1 MNQMQFQTGLA
12 IQNSSN
18 PILRLQGNQMMQDS
32 VNSFSSFI
40 DPKTGKNKGS
50 GKAGVVGTAIGVASD
65 IIGSFL
71 PQKDEYDGPK
81 GDVTQTMDSVYDGI
95 SDAAMSLGPVGM
107 LVGGIMKG
115 GAMLGKG
122 VNALGGGTDGMC
134 VCAGTKV
141 FTSSGKVVN
150 IEDLQKEEGI
160 IGWNEETK
168 EIKPQAI
175 HNFIEPRQKE
185 CIEIVLKNGYSIRCS
200 IDHPILSDNNPKAK
214 SKYINGK
221 RIAIREWKFRRADEL
236 KTGDFVGLANNIDYW
251 GDNHLD
257 NAYLVG
263 LLIGDGSY
271 GKGASCRII
280 SADQDTW
287 KYLEDN
293 NLGIINHC
301 DDSRLEKYNKEIR
314 TYRIIGGMEL
324 LHQLGISYQT
334 GKNKTLPKNIG
345 TFDKSSVCNLLAGL
359 FDTDGSISV
368 NQEKKTYSITL
379 YQSNIDLLEEVRT
392 QLHKL
397 GIFST
402 IGTRK
407 ATKYELGGKIINSKE
422 SYRLEIHDISSALK
436 FCNLI
441 PLNISYKK
449 ENLSKIQNMLKDKK
463 AQEHNDISGAK
474 QCKIVS
480 ITPIGVQT
488 VYNLQADYDHT
499 YLANCIITHNTTTD
513 AILGSS
519 FLNLTPIGLI
529 NGFGGSKADTITKDD
544 LAFEQVGSSYT
555 GSNMDVNNAL
565 TKSGKKYGL
574 FSQKA
579 KNKANKEIQDARRQ
593 QYTISNIA
601 DDAYERFAIRN
612 SMAAI
617 NGNRR
622 AFNMQ
627 GGYDQQA
634 VRIGRSG
641 LKIDSIE
648 KAKNILNKYNKQ
660 QTNQLQ
666 QGGTLDPFEYYLES
680 LPENQRDSTNFRVK
694 DYWIF
699 NGKPKDF
706 KEARRRGMF
715 TQQSDGWHANT
726 IAWNPETGEG
736 EFMKSP
742 DHPSIQQE
750 VEWYNS
756 DDGAGFRNDY
766 ELVKSS
772 PYWKYV
778 RRKEIPSHKQGGSFI
793 ELAVEETSI
802 ELINPM
808 SIPEFQKGGTLSQ
821 KVKDYY
827 NGYDLSDVTLV
838 NDSSPRTEGSIIYSP
853 SDEYTVHE
861 LWHYLSQNKPN
872 EALKEFYDQ
881 LDDTKLQ
888 EFGADL
894 EFVKRTGD
902 PGDFYNPSELE
913 ARLKA
918 AKFMSQ
924 GSLYDKE
931 FFRNLRGDETR
942 YGDNMR
948 DLLRMF
954 DDDHLERLFNVL
966 PKFQNG
972 GSINVIP
979 DGALHARKHNMD
991 IEGITKKGI
1000 PVVSEKDGEIEQQAE
1015 IEKEEIIFRLE
1026 VTQKLEELEKKFY
1039 SDESTQEEKDECAL
1053 EAGKLLVNEI
1063 LYNTQDNSGKLL
1075 K

>member
-1 MNQMQFQTGLA
+1 MRKKYQIGGVMGLTSSPLSSMISNYTQEFADKWQPTMNQMQFQTGLA

-18 PILRLQGNQMMQDS
+18 PILRLQGNQMMQNS

-40 DPKTGKNKGS
+40 DPKTGKGKGS
-50 GKAGVVGTAIGVASD
+50 GKAGLVGTAIGVASD

-122 VNALGGGTDGMC
+122 VNALGGGTDG
-134 VCAGTKV
+134 
-141 FTSSGKVVN
+141 
-150 IEDLQKEEGI
+150 
-160 IGWNEETK
+160 
-168 EIKPQAI
+168 
-175 HNFIEPRQKE
+175 
-185 CIEIVLKNGYSIRCS
+185 
-200 IDHPILSDNNPKAK
+200 
-214 SKYINGK
+214 
-221 RIAIREWKFRRADEL
+221 
-236 KTGDFVGLANNIDYW
+236 
-251 GDNHLD
+251 
-257 NAYLVG
+257 
-263 LLIGDGSY
+263 
-271 GKGASCRII
+271 
-280 SADQDTW
+280 
-287 KYLEDN
+287 
-293 NLGIINHC
+293 
-301 DDSRLEKYNKEIR
+301 
-314 TYRIIGGMEL
+314 
-324 LHQLGISYQT
+324 QT
-334 GKNKTLPKNIG
+334 
-345 TFDKSSVCNLLAGL
+345 
-359 FDTDGSISV
+359 
-368 NQEKKTYSITL
+368 
-379 YQSNIDLLEEVRT
+379 
-392 QLHKL
+392 
-397 GIFST
+397 
-402 IGTRK
+402 
-407 ATKYELGGKIINSKE
+407 
-422 SYRLEIHDISSALK
+422 
-436 FCNLI
+436 
-441 PLNISYKK
+441 
-449 ENLSKIQNMLKDKK
+449 
-463 AQEHNDISGAK
+463 
-474 QCKIVS
+474 
-480 ITPIGVQT
+480 T
-488 VYNLQADYDHT
+488 V
-499 YLANCIITHNTTTD
+499 D

-617 NGNRR
+617 NENRR

-715 TQQSDGWHANT
+715 TQDKQGLFHAKS
-726 IAWNPETGEG
+726 IAKNPETGEI
-736 EFMKSP
+736 EYMKASS
-742 DHPSIQQE
+742 HPTRYMESDWYEKGLIYNEDQNGNIITIQLKPGVPGYEDWQQ
-750 VEWYNS
+750 
-756 DDGAGFRNDY
+756 FTNDY
-766 ELVKSS
+766 ELVKSE

-778 RRKEIPSHKQGGSFI
+778 KRKQKEIPSHKEGGTFIEVSMETFI
-793 ELAVEETSI
+793 ELVDPT
-802 ELINPM
+802 
-808 SIPEFQKGGTLSQ
+808 SIPE
-821 KVKDYY
+821 
-827 NGYDLSDVTLV
+827 
-838 NDSSPRTEGSIIYSP
+838 
-853 SDEYTVHE
+853 
-861 LWHYLSQNKPN
+861 
-872 EALKEFYDQ
+872 
-881 LDDTKLQ
+881 
-888 EFGADL
+888 
-894 EFVKRTGD
+894 
-902 PGDFYNPSELE
+902 
-913 ARLKA
+913 
-918 AKFMSQ
+918 
-924 GSLYDKE
+924 
-931 FFRNLRGDETR
+931 
-942 YGDNMR
+942 
-948 DLLRMF
+948 
-954 DDDHLERLFNVL
+954 
-966 PKFQNG
+966 FQNG

-991 IEGITKKGI
+991 VDGITKKGI

-1039 SDESTQEEKDECAL
+1039 SNESTQEEKDECAL

-1063 LYNTQDNSGKLL
+1063 LYNTQDNTNNLL
-1075 K
+1075 

>member
-18 PILRLQGNQMMQDS
+18 PILGLQGKQIMQDS

-81 GDVTQTMDSVYDGI
+81 GDITQTMDSVYDGI

-122 VNALGGGTDGMC
+122 VNALGGGTDG
-134 VCAGTKV
+134 
-141 FTSSGKVVN
+141 
-150 IEDLQKEEGI
+150 Q
-160 IGWNEETK
+160 
-168 EIKPQAI
+168 
-175 HNFIEPRQKE
+175 
-185 CIEIVLKNGYSIRCS
+185 
-200 IDHPILSDNNPKAK
+200 
-214 SKYINGK
+214 
-221 RIAIREWKFRRADEL
+221 
-236 KTGDFVGLANNIDYW
+236 
-251 GDNHLD
+251 
-257 NAYLVG
+257 
-263 LLIGDGSY
+263 
-271 GKGASCRII
+271 
-280 SADQDTW
+280 
-287 KYLEDN
+287 
-293 NLGIINHC
+293 
-301 DDSRLEKYNKEIR
+301 
-314 TYRIIGGMEL
+314 
-324 LHQLGISYQT
+324 
-334 GKNKTLPKNIG
+334 
-345 TFDKSSVCNLLAGL
+345 
-359 FDTDGSISV
+359 
-368 NQEKKTYSITL
+368 
-379 YQSNIDLLEEVRT
+379 
-392 QLHKL
+392 
-397 GIFST
+397 
-402 IGTRK
+402 
-407 ATKYELGGKIINSKE
+407 
-422 SYRLEIHDISSALK
+422 
-436 FCNLI
+436 
-441 PLNISYKK
+441 
-449 ENLSKIQNMLKDKK
+449 
-463 AQEHNDISGAK
+463 
-474 QCKIVS
+474 
-480 ITPIGVQT
+480 
-488 VYNLQADYDHT
+488 
-499 YLANCIITHNTTTD
+499 TTTD

-519 FLNLTPIGLI
+519 FLSLTPIGLI

-555 GSNMDVNNAL
+555 GSNMDINNAL

-617 NGNRR
+617 NENRR

-715 TQQSDGWHANT
+715 TQEKDGWHASS
-726 IAWNPETGEG
+726 IAENPETGEI
-736 EFMKSP
+736 EYMKASS
-742 DHPSIQQE
+742 HPTRHMESDWYEYGLIYNEDQNGNVYTIQLE
-750 VEWYNS
+750 PGVPGYEDWKK
-756 DDGAGFRNDY
+756 FTHDY
-766 ELVKSS
+766 ELVKSE

-778 RRKEIPSHKQGGSFI
+778 KRKQKEIPSHKEGGTFIEVSMETFI
-793 ELAVEETSI
+793 ELVDPT
-802 ELINPM
+802 
-808 SIPEFQKGGTLSQ
+808 SIPE
-821 KVKDYY
+821 
-827 NGYDLSDVTLV
+827 
-838 NDSSPRTEGSIIYSP
+838 
-853 SDEYTVHE
+853 
-861 LWHYLSQNKPN
+861 
-872 EALKEFYDQ
+872 
-881 LDDTKLQ
+881 
-888 EFGADL
+888 
-894 EFVKRTGD
+894 
-902 PGDFYNPSELE
+902 
-913 ARLKA
+913 
-918 AKFMSQ
+918 
-924 GSLYDKE
+924 
-931 FFRNLRGDETR
+931 
-942 YGDNMR
+942 
-948 DLLRMF
+948 
-954 DDDHLERLFNVL
+954 
-966 PKFQNG
+966 FQNG

-991 IEGITKKGI
+991 VDGITKKGI

-1063 LYNTQDNSGKLL
+1063 LYNTQDNTGKLL

>member
-1 MNQMQFQTGLA
+1 MRKKYQIGGVMGLTSSPLSSMISNYTQEFADKWQPTMNQMQFQTGLA

-32 VNSFSSFI
+32 INSFPSFI
-40 DPKTGKNKGS
+40 DPKTGKGKGS
-50 GKAGVVGTAIGVASD
+50 GKAGLVGTAIGVASD

-122 VNALGGGTDGMC
+122 VNALGGGTDGM
-134 VCAGTKV
+134 
-141 FTSSGKVVN
+141 
-150 IEDLQKEEGI
+150 
-160 IGWNEETK
+160 
-168 EIKPQAI
+168 
-175 HNFIEPRQKE
+175 
-185 CIEIVLKNGYSIRCS
+185 
-200 IDHPILSDNNPKAK
+200 
-214 SKYINGK
+214 
-221 RIAIREWKFRRADEL
+221 
-236 KTGDFVGLANNIDYW
+236 
-251 GDNHLD
+251 
-257 NAYLVG
+257 
-263 LLIGDGSY
+263 
-271 GKGASCRII
+271 
-280 SADQDTW
+280 
-287 KYLEDN
+287 
-293 NLGIINHC
+293 
-301 DDSRLEKYNKEIR
+301 
-314 TYRIIGGMEL
+314 
-324 LHQLGISYQT
+324 
-334 GKNKTLPKNIG
+334 
-345 TFDKSSVCNLLAGL
+345 
-359 FDTDGSISV
+359 
-368 NQEKKTYSITL
+368 
-379 YQSNIDLLEEVRT
+379 
-392 QLHKL
+392 
-397 GIFST
+397 
-402 IGTRK
+402 
-407 ATKYELGGKIINSKE
+407 
-422 SYRLEIHDISSALK
+422 
-436 FCNLI
+436 
-441 PLNISYKK
+441 
-449 ENLSKIQNMLKDKK
+449 
-463 AQEHNDISGAK
+463 
-474 QCKIVS
+474 
-480 ITPIGVQT
+480 
-488 VYNLQADYDHT
+488 
-499 YLANCIITHNTTTD
+499 TTTD

-519 FLNLTPIGLI
+519 FLSLTPIGLI

-617 NGNRR
+617 NENRR

-715 TQQSDGWHANT
+715 TQEKDGWHASS
-726 IAWNPETGEG
+726 IAENPETGEI
-736 EFMKSP
+736 EYMKASS
-742 DHPSIQQE
+742 HPTRHMESDWYEYGLIYNEDQNGNVYTIQLE
-750 VEWYNS
+750 PGVPGYEDWKK
-756 DDGAGFRNDY
+756 FTHDY
-766 ELVKSS
+766 ELVKSE

-778 RRKEIPSHKQGGSFI
+778 KRQKKEVPSHKDGGTFI
-793 ELAVEETSI
+793 EISTETSI
-802 ELINPM
+802 ELVDPT
-808 SIPEFQKGGTLSQ
+808 SIPE
-821 KVKDYY
+821 
-827 NGYDLSDVTLV
+827 
-838 NDSSPRTEGSIIYSP
+838 
-853 SDEYTVHE
+853 
-861 LWHYLSQNKPN
+861 
-872 EALKEFYDQ
+872 
-881 LDDTKLQ
+881 
-888 EFGADL
+888 
-894 EFVKRTGD
+894 
-902 PGDFYNPSELE
+902 
-913 ARLKA
+913 
-918 AKFMSQ
+918 
-924 GSLYDKE
+924 
-931 FFRNLRGDETR
+931 
-942 YGDNMR
+942 
-948 DLLRMF
+948 
-954 DDDHLERLFNVL
+954 
-966 PKFQNG
+966 FQNG

-991 IEGITKKGI
+991 VDGITKKGI

-1063 LYNTQDNSGKLL
+1063 LYNTQDNTNNLL
-1075 K
+1075 

>member
-18 PILRLQGNQMMQDS
+18 PILRLQGNQMMQDP

-40 DPKTGKNKGS
+40 GPKTGKNKGS

-107 LVGGIMKG
+107 LVGSIMKG

-122 VNALGGGTDGMC
+122 VNALGGGTDGM
-134 VCAGTKV
+134 
-141 FTSSGKVVN
+141 
-150 IEDLQKEEGI
+150 
-160 IGWNEETK
+160 
-168 EIKPQAI
+168 
-175 HNFIEPRQKE
+175 
-185 CIEIVLKNGYSIRCS
+185 
-200 IDHPILSDNNPKAK
+200 
-214 SKYINGK
+214 
-221 RIAIREWKFRRADEL
+221 
-236 KTGDFVGLANNIDYW
+236 
-251 GDNHLD
+251 
-257 NAYLVG
+257 
-263 LLIGDGSY
+263 
-271 GKGASCRII
+271 
-280 SADQDTW
+280 
-287 KYLEDN
+287 
-293 NLGIINHC
+293 
-301 DDSRLEKYNKEIR
+301 
-314 TYRIIGGMEL
+314 
-324 LHQLGISYQT
+324 
-334 GKNKTLPKNIG
+334 
-345 TFDKSSVCNLLAGL
+345 
-359 FDTDGSISV
+359 
-368 NQEKKTYSITL
+368 
-379 YQSNIDLLEEVRT
+379 
-392 QLHKL
+392 
-397 GIFST
+397 
-402 IGTRK
+402 
-407 ATKYELGGKIINSKE
+407 
-422 SYRLEIHDISSALK
+422 
-436 FCNLI
+436 
-441 PLNISYKK
+441 
-449 ENLSKIQNMLKDKK
+449 
-463 AQEHNDISGAK
+463 
-474 QCKIVS
+474 
-480 ITPIGVQT
+480 
-488 VYNLQADYDHT
+488 
-499 YLANCIITHNTTTD
+499 TTTD

-574 FSQKA
+574 FSQRA

-617 NGNRR
+617 NENRR

-715 TQQSDGWHANT
+715 TQEKDGWHASS
-726 IAWNPETGEG
+726 IAENPETGEI
-736 EFMKSP
+736 EYMKASS
-742 DHPSIQQE
+742 HPTRHMESDWYEYGLIYNEDQNGNLTTIQLE
-750 VEWYNS
+750 PGVPGYEDWKK
-756 DDGAGFRNDY
+756 FTHDY
-766 ELVKSS
+766 ELVKSE

-778 RRKEIPSHKQGGSFI
+778 KRKQKEIPSHKEGGTFIEISTETFI
-793 ELAVEETSI
+793 ELVDPT
-802 ELINPM
+802 
-808 SIPEFQKGGTLSQ
+808 SIPE
-821 KVKDYY
+821 
-827 NGYDLSDVTLV
+827 
-838 NDSSPRTEGSIIYSP
+838 
-853 SDEYTVHE
+853 
-861 LWHYLSQNKPN
+861 
-872 EALKEFYDQ
+872 
-881 LDDTKLQ
+881 
-888 EFGADL
+888 
-894 EFVKRTGD
+894 
-902 PGDFYNPSELE
+902 
-913 ARLKA
+913 
-918 AKFMSQ
+918 
-924 GSLYDKE
+924 
-931 FFRNLRGDETR
+931 
-942 YGDNMR
+942 
-948 DLLRMF
+948 
-954 DDDHLERLFNVL
+954 
-966 PKFQNG
+966 FQNG

-991 IEGITKKGI
+991 LDGITKKGI

>member
-1 MNQMQFQTGLA
+1 MRKKYQIGGVMGLTSSPLSSMTSNYTQEFADKWQPTMNQMQFQTGLA

-40 DPKTGKNKGS
+40 DPKTGKGKGS
-50 GKAGVVGTAIGVASD
+50 GKAGLVGTAIGVASD

-122 VNALGGGTDGMC
+122 VNALGGGTDGM
-134 VCAGTKV
+134 
-141 FTSSGKVVN
+141 
-150 IEDLQKEEGI
+150 
-160 IGWNEETK
+160 
-168 EIKPQAI
+168 
-175 HNFIEPRQKE
+175 
-185 CIEIVLKNGYSIRCS
+185 
-200 IDHPILSDNNPKAK
+200 
-214 SKYINGK
+214 
-221 RIAIREWKFRRADEL
+221 
-236 KTGDFVGLANNIDYW
+236 
-251 GDNHLD
+251 
-257 NAYLVG
+257 
-263 LLIGDGSY
+263 
-271 GKGASCRII
+271 
-280 SADQDTW
+280 
-287 KYLEDN
+287 
-293 NLGIINHC
+293 
-301 DDSRLEKYNKEIR
+301 
-314 TYRIIGGMEL
+314 
-324 LHQLGISYQT
+324 
-334 GKNKTLPKNIG
+334 
-345 TFDKSSVCNLLAGL
+345 
-359 FDTDGSISV
+359 
-368 NQEKKTYSITL
+368 
-379 YQSNIDLLEEVRT
+379 
-392 QLHKL
+392 
-397 GIFST
+397 
-402 IGTRK
+402 
-407 ATKYELGGKIINSKE
+407 
-422 SYRLEIHDISSALK
+422 
-436 FCNLI
+436 
-441 PLNISYKK
+441 
-449 ENLSKIQNMLKDKK
+449 
-463 AQEHNDISGAK
+463 
-474 QCKIVS
+474 
-480 ITPIGVQT
+480 
-488 VYNLQADYDHT
+488 
-499 YLANCIITHNTTTD
+499 TTTD

-519 FLNLTPIGLI
+519 FLSLTPIGLI

-617 NGNRR
+617 NENRR

-715 TQQSDGWHANT
+715 TQEKDGWHASS
-726 IAWNPETGEG
+726 IAENPETGEI
-736 EFMKSP
+736 EYMKASS
-742 DHPSIQQE
+742 HPTRHMESDWYEYGLIYNEDQNGNVYTIQLE
-750 VEWYNS
+750 PGVPGYEDWKK
-756 DDGAGFRNDY
+756 FTHDY
-766 ELVKSS
+766 ELVKSE

-778 RRKEIPSHKQGGSFI
+778 KRKQKEIPSHKDGGTFIEVSTETFI
-793 ELAVEETSI
+793 ELVDPTSI
-802 ELINPM
+802 
-808 SIPEFQKGGTLSQ
+808 
-821 KVKDYY
+821 
-827 NGYDLSDVTLV
+827 
-838 NDSSPRTEGSIIYSP
+838 
-853 SDEYTVHE
+853 
-861 LWHYLSQNKPN
+861 
-872 EALKEFYDQ
+872 
-881 LDDTKLQ
+881 
-888 EFGADL
+888 L
-894 EFVKRTGD
+894 E
-902 PGDFYNPSELE
+902 
-913 ARLKA
+913 
-918 AKFMSQ
+918 
-924 GSLYDKE
+924 
-931 FFRNLRGDETR
+931 
-942 YGDNMR
+942 
-948 DLLRMF
+948 
-954 DDDHLERLFNVL
+954 
-966 PKFQNG
+966 FQNG

-991 IEGITKKGI
+991 VDGITKKGI

-1039 SDESTQEEKDECAL
+1039 SNESTQEEKDECAL

-1063 LYNTQDNSGKLL
+1063 LYNTQDNTNNLL
-1075 K
+1075 

>member
-1 MNQMQFQTGLA
+1 MRKKYQIGGVMGLTSSPLSSMISNYTQEFADKWQPTMNQMQFQTGLA

-32 VNSFSSFI
+32 INSFSSFI

-50 GKAGVVGTAIGVASD
+50 GKAGIVGTAIGVASD

-122 VNALGGGTDGMC
+122 VNALGGGTDGM
-134 VCAGTKV
+134 
-141 FTSSGKVVN
+141 
-150 IEDLQKEEGI
+150 
-160 IGWNEETK
+160 
-168 EIKPQAI
+168 
-175 HNFIEPRQKE
+175 
-185 CIEIVLKNGYSIRCS
+185 
-200 IDHPILSDNNPKAK
+200 
-214 SKYINGK
+214 
-221 RIAIREWKFRRADEL
+221 
-236 KTGDFVGLANNIDYW
+236 
-251 GDNHLD
+251 
-257 NAYLVG
+257 
-263 LLIGDGSY
+263 
-271 GKGASCRII
+271 
-280 SADQDTW
+280 
-287 KYLEDN
+287 
-293 NLGIINHC
+293 
-301 DDSRLEKYNKEIR
+301 
-314 TYRIIGGMEL
+314 
-324 LHQLGISYQT
+324 
-334 GKNKTLPKNIG
+334 
-345 TFDKSSVCNLLAGL
+345 
-359 FDTDGSISV
+359 
-368 NQEKKTYSITL
+368 
-379 YQSNIDLLEEVRT
+379 
-392 QLHKL
+392 
-397 GIFST
+397 
-402 IGTRK
+402 
-407 ATKYELGGKIINSKE
+407 
-422 SYRLEIHDISSALK
+422 
-436 FCNLI
+436 
-441 PLNISYKK
+441 
-449 ENLSKIQNMLKDKK
+449 
-463 AQEHNDISGAK
+463 
-474 QCKIVS
+474 
-480 ITPIGVQT
+480 
-488 VYNLQADYDHT
+488 
-499 YLANCIITHNTTTD
+499 TTTD

-617 NGNRR
+617 NENRR

-715 TQQSDGWHANT
+715 TQEKDGWHASS
-726 IAWNPETGEG
+726 IAENPETGEI
-736 EFMKSP
+736 EYMKASS
-742 DHPSIQQE
+742 HPTRHMESDWYEYGLIYNEDQNGNVYTIQLE
-750 VEWYNS
+750 PGVPGYEDWKK
-756 DDGAGFRNDY
+756 FTHDY
-766 ELVKSS
+766 ELVKSE

-778 RRKEIPSHKQGGSFI
+778 KRKQKEIPSHKEGGTFIEVSMETFI
-793 ELAVEETSI
+793 ELVDPT
-802 ELINPM
+802 
-808 SIPEFQKGGTLSQ
+808 SIPE
-821 KVKDYY
+821 
-827 NGYDLSDVTLV
+827 
-838 NDSSPRTEGSIIYSP
+838 
-853 SDEYTVHE
+853 
-861 LWHYLSQNKPN
+861 
-872 EALKEFYDQ
+872 
-881 LDDTKLQ
+881 
-888 EFGADL
+888 
-894 EFVKRTGD
+894 
-902 PGDFYNPSELE
+902 
-913 ARLKA
+913 
-918 AKFMSQ
+918 
-924 GSLYDKE
+924 
-931 FFRNLRGDETR
+931 
-942 YGDNMR
+942 
-948 DLLRMF
+948 
-954 DDDHLERLFNVL
+954 
-966 PKFQNG
+966 FQNG

-991 IEGITKKGI
+991 VDGITKKGI

-1039 SDESTQEEKDECAL
+1039 SNESTQEEKDECAL

-1063 LYNTQDNSGKLL
+1063 LYNTQDNTNNLL
-1075 K
+1075 

>member
-1 MNQMQFQTGLA
+1 MRKKYQIGGVMGLTSSPLSSMTSNYTQEFANNWQPIMNQMQSQTGLA

-18 PILRLQGNQMMQDS
+18 PILRLQGKQMMQDS

-50 GKAGVVGTAIGVASD
+50 GKAGIVGTAIGVASD

-122 VNALGGGTDGMC
+122 VNALGGGTDGM
-134 VCAGTKV
+134 
-141 FTSSGKVVN
+141 
-150 IEDLQKEEGI
+150 
-160 IGWNEETK
+160 
-168 EIKPQAI
+168 
-175 HNFIEPRQKE
+175 
-185 CIEIVLKNGYSIRCS
+185 
-200 IDHPILSDNNPKAK
+200 
-214 SKYINGK
+214 
-221 RIAIREWKFRRADEL
+221 
-236 KTGDFVGLANNIDYW
+236 
-251 GDNHLD
+251 
-257 NAYLVG
+257 
-263 LLIGDGSY
+263 
-271 GKGASCRII
+271 
-280 SADQDTW
+280 
-287 KYLEDN
+287 
-293 NLGIINHC
+293 
-301 DDSRLEKYNKEIR
+301 
-314 TYRIIGGMEL
+314 
-324 LHQLGISYQT
+324 
-334 GKNKTLPKNIG
+334 
-345 TFDKSSVCNLLAGL
+345 
-359 FDTDGSISV
+359 
-368 NQEKKTYSITL
+368 
-379 YQSNIDLLEEVRT
+379 
-392 QLHKL
+392 
-397 GIFST
+397 
-402 IGTRK
+402 
-407 ATKYELGGKIINSKE
+407 
-422 SYRLEIHDISSALK
+422 
-436 FCNLI
+436 
-441 PLNISYKK
+441 
-449 ENLSKIQNMLKDKK
+449 
-463 AQEHNDISGAK
+463 
-474 QCKIVS
+474 
-480 ITPIGVQT
+480 
-488 VYNLQADYDHT
+488 
-499 YLANCIITHNTTTD
+499 TTTD

-555 GSNMDVNNAL
+555 GSNMDINNAL

-617 NGNRR
+617 NENRR

-634 VRIGRSG
+634 VRIGKSG

-715 TQQSDGWHANT
+715 TQEKDGWHASS
-726 IAWNPETGEG
+726 IAENPETGEI
-736 EFMKSP
+736 EYMKASS
-742 DHPSIQQE
+742 HPTRHMESDWYEYGLIYNEDQNGNLTTIQLE
-750 VEWYNS
+750 PGVPGYEDWKK
-756 DDGAGFRNDY
+756 FTHDY
-766 ELVKSS
+766 ELVKSE

-778 RRKEIPSHKQGGSFI
+778 KRQQKEIPSHKDGGTFI
-793 ELAVEETSI
+793 EISVETSI
-802 ELINPM
+802 ELVDPM
-808 SIPEFQKGGTLSQ
+808 TIPE
-821 KVKDYY
+821 
-827 NGYDLSDVTLV
+827 
-838 NDSSPRTEGSIIYSP
+838 
-853 SDEYTVHE
+853 
-861 LWHYLSQNKPN
+861 
-872 EALKEFYDQ
+872 
-881 LDDTKLQ
+881 
-888 EFGADL
+888 
-894 EFVKRTGD
+894 
-902 PGDFYNPSELE
+902 
-913 ARLKA
+913 
-918 AKFMSQ
+918 
-924 GSLYDKE
+924 
-931 FFRNLRGDETR
+931 
-942 YGDNMR
+942 
-948 DLLRMF
+948 
-954 DDDHLERLFNVL
+954 
-966 PKFQNG
+966 FQNG

-979 DGALHARKHNMD
+979 DGALHARKHNMEMD
-991 IEGITKKGI
+991 GITRKGI

-1063 LYNTQDNSGKLL
+1063 LYNTQDNTNNLL
-1075 K
+1075 

>member
-32 VNSFSSFI
+32 INSFSSFI
-40 DPKTGKNKGS
+40 NPKPDKNKGS

-122 VNALGGGTDGMC
+122 VNALGGGTDGM
-134 VCAGTKV
+134 
-141 FTSSGKVVN
+141 
-150 IEDLQKEEGI
+150 
-160 IGWNEETK
+160 
-168 EIKPQAI
+168 
-175 HNFIEPRQKE
+175 
-185 CIEIVLKNGYSIRCS
+185 
-200 IDHPILSDNNPKAK
+200 
-214 SKYINGK
+214 
-221 RIAIREWKFRRADEL
+221 
-236 KTGDFVGLANNIDYW
+236 
-251 GDNHLD
+251 
-257 NAYLVG
+257 
-263 LLIGDGSY
+263 
-271 GKGASCRII
+271 
-280 SADQDTW
+280 
-287 KYLEDN
+287 
-293 NLGIINHC
+293 
-301 DDSRLEKYNKEIR
+301 
-314 TYRIIGGMEL
+314 
-324 LHQLGISYQT
+324 
-334 GKNKTLPKNIG
+334 
-345 TFDKSSVCNLLAGL
+345 
-359 FDTDGSISV
+359 
-368 NQEKKTYSITL
+368 
-379 YQSNIDLLEEVRT
+379 
-392 QLHKL
+392 
-397 GIFST
+397 
-402 IGTRK
+402 
-407 ATKYELGGKIINSKE
+407 
-422 SYRLEIHDISSALK
+422 
-436 FCNLI
+436 
-441 PLNISYKK
+441 
-449 ENLSKIQNMLKDKK
+449 
-463 AQEHNDISGAK
+463 
-474 QCKIVS
+474 
-480 ITPIGVQT
+480 
-488 VYNLQADYDHT
+488 
-499 YLANCIITHNTTTD
+499 TTTD

-519 FLNLTPIGLI
+519 FLSLTPIGLI

-574 FSQKA
+574 FSQRA

-617 NGNRR
+617 NENRR

-715 TQQSDGWHANT
+715 TQEKDGWHAST
-726 IAWNPETGEG
+726 IAWNPKTGEG

-750 VEWYNS
+750 LDWYNS
-756 DDGAGFRNDY
+756 DDGSKFRSDY

-778 RRKEIPSHKQGGSFI
+778 KRQQKEIPSHKDGGTFIEISTETFI
-793 ELAVEETSI
+793 ELVDPT
-802 ELINPM
+802 
-808 SIPEFQKGGTLSQ
+808 SIPE
-821 KVKDYY
+821 
-827 NGYDLSDVTLV
+827 
-838 NDSSPRTEGSIIYSP
+838 
-853 SDEYTVHE
+853 
-861 LWHYLSQNKPN
+861 
-872 EALKEFYDQ
+872 
-881 LDDTKLQ
+881 
-888 EFGADL
+888 
-894 EFVKRTGD
+894 
-902 PGDFYNPSELE
+902 
-913 ARLKA
+913 
-918 AKFMSQ
+918 
-924 GSLYDKE
+924 
-931 FFRNLRGDETR
+931 
-942 YGDNMR
+942 
-948 DLLRMF
+948 
-954 DDDHLERLFNVL
+954 
-966 PKFQNG
+966 FQNG

-991 IEGITKKGI
+991 VDGITKKGI

-1063 LYNTQDNSGKLL
+1063 LYNTQDNTNNLL
-1075 K
+1075 

>member
-1 MNQMQFQTGLA
+1 MNQMQSQTGLA

-32 VNSFSSFI
+32 INSFSSFI

-50 GKAGVVGTAIGVASD
+50 GKAGIVGTAIGVASD

-122 VNALGGGTDGMC
+122 VNALGGGTDGM
-134 VCAGTKV
+134 
-141 FTSSGKVVN
+141 
-150 IEDLQKEEGI
+150 
-160 IGWNEETK
+160 
-168 EIKPQAI
+168 
-175 HNFIEPRQKE
+175 
-185 CIEIVLKNGYSIRCS
+185 
-200 IDHPILSDNNPKAK
+200 
-214 SKYINGK
+214 
-221 RIAIREWKFRRADEL
+221 
-236 KTGDFVGLANNIDYW
+236 
-251 GDNHLD
+251 
-257 NAYLVG
+257 
-263 LLIGDGSY
+263 
-271 GKGASCRII
+271 
-280 SADQDTW
+280 
-287 KYLEDN
+287 
-293 NLGIINHC
+293 
-301 DDSRLEKYNKEIR
+301 
-314 TYRIIGGMEL
+314 
-324 LHQLGISYQT
+324 
-334 GKNKTLPKNIG
+334 
-345 TFDKSSVCNLLAGL
+345 
-359 FDTDGSISV
+359 
-368 NQEKKTYSITL
+368 
-379 YQSNIDLLEEVRT
+379 
-392 QLHKL
+392 
-397 GIFST
+397 
-402 IGTRK
+402 
-407 ATKYELGGKIINSKE
+407 
-422 SYRLEIHDISSALK
+422 
-436 FCNLI
+436 
-441 PLNISYKK
+441 
-449 ENLSKIQNMLKDKK
+449 
-463 AQEHNDISGAK
+463 
-474 QCKIVS
+474 
-480 ITPIGVQT
+480 
-488 VYNLQADYDHT
+488 
-499 YLANCIITHNTTTD
+499 TTTD

-555 GSNMDVNNAL
+555 GSNMDINNAL

-617 NGNRR
+617 NENRR

-715 TQQSDGWHANT
+715 TQEKDGWHASS
-726 IAWNPETGEG
+726 IAENPETGEI
-736 EFMKSP
+736 EYMKASS
-742 DHPSIQQE
+742 HPTRHMESDWYEYGLIYNEDQNGNLTTIQLE
-750 VEWYNS
+750 PGVPGYEDWKK
-756 DDGAGFRNDY
+756 FTHDY
-766 ELVKSS
+766 ELVKSE

-778 RRKEIPSHKQGGSFI
+778 KRKQKEIPSHKEGGTFIEVSMETFI
-793 ELAVEETSI
+793 ELVDPT
-802 ELINPM
+802 
-808 SIPEFQKGGTLSQ
+808 SIPE
-821 KVKDYY
+821 
-827 NGYDLSDVTLV
+827 
-838 NDSSPRTEGSIIYSP
+838 
-853 SDEYTVHE
+853 
-861 LWHYLSQNKPN
+861 
-872 EALKEFYDQ
+872 
-881 LDDTKLQ
+881 
-888 EFGADL
+888 
-894 EFVKRTGD
+894 
-902 PGDFYNPSELE
+902 
-913 ARLKA
+913 
-918 AKFMSQ
+918 
-924 GSLYDKE
+924 
-931 FFRNLRGDETR
+931 
-942 YGDNMR
+942 
-948 DLLRMF
+948 
-954 DDDHLERLFNVL
+954 
-966 PKFQNG
+966 FQNG

-991 IEGITKKGI
+991 LDGITRKGI

-1063 LYNTQDNSGKLL
+1063 LYNTQDNTNNLL
-1075 K
+1075 

>member
-1 MNQMQFQTGLA
+1 MRKKYQIGGVMGLTSSPLSSMTSNYTQEFADKWQPTMNQMQFQTGLA

-40 DPKTGKNKGS
+40 DPKTGKGKGS
-50 GKAGVVGTAIGVASD
+50 GKAGLVGTAIGVASD

-122 VNALGGGTDGMC
+122 VNALGGGTDGM
-134 VCAGTKV
+134 
-141 FTSSGKVVN
+141 
-150 IEDLQKEEGI
+150 
-160 IGWNEETK
+160 
-168 EIKPQAI
+168 
-175 HNFIEPRQKE
+175 
-185 CIEIVLKNGYSIRCS
+185 
-200 IDHPILSDNNPKAK
+200 
-214 SKYINGK
+214 
-221 RIAIREWKFRRADEL
+221 
-236 KTGDFVGLANNIDYW
+236 
-251 GDNHLD
+251 
-257 NAYLVG
+257 
-263 LLIGDGSY
+263 
-271 GKGASCRII
+271 
-280 SADQDTW
+280 
-287 KYLEDN
+287 
-293 NLGIINHC
+293 
-301 DDSRLEKYNKEIR
+301 
-314 TYRIIGGMEL
+314 
-324 LHQLGISYQT
+324 
-334 GKNKTLPKNIG
+334 
-345 TFDKSSVCNLLAGL
+345 
-359 FDTDGSISV
+359 
-368 NQEKKTYSITL
+368 
-379 YQSNIDLLEEVRT
+379 
-392 QLHKL
+392 
-397 GIFST
+397 
-402 IGTRK
+402 
-407 ATKYELGGKIINSKE
+407 
-422 SYRLEIHDISSALK
+422 
-436 FCNLI
+436 
-441 PLNISYKK
+441 
-449 ENLSKIQNMLKDKK
+449 
-463 AQEHNDISGAK
+463 
-474 QCKIVS
+474 
-480 ITPIGVQT
+480 
-488 VYNLQADYDHT
+488 
-499 YLANCIITHNTTTD
+499 TTTD

-519 FLNLTPIGLI
+519 FLSLTPIGLI

-617 NGNRR
+617 NENRR

-715 TQQSDGWHANT
+715 TQEKDGWHASS
-726 IAWNPETGEG
+726 IAENPETGEI
-736 EFMKSP
+736 EYMKASS
-742 DHPSIQQE
+742 HPTRHMESDWYEYGLIYNEDQNGNVYTIQLE
-750 VEWYNS
+750 PGVPGYEDWKK
-756 DDGAGFRNDY
+756 FTHDY
-766 ELVKSS
+766 ELVKSE

-778 RRKEIPSHKQGGSFI
+778 KRKQKEIPSHKDGGTFIEVSTETFI
-793 ELAVEETSI
+793 ELVDPTSI
-802 ELINPM
+802 
-808 SIPEFQKGGTLSQ
+808 
-821 KVKDYY
+821 
-827 NGYDLSDVTLV
+827 
-838 NDSSPRTEGSIIYSP
+838 
-853 SDEYTVHE
+853 
-861 LWHYLSQNKPN
+861 
-872 EALKEFYDQ
+872 
-881 LDDTKLQ
+881 
-888 EFGADL
+888 L
-894 EFVKRTGD
+894 E
-902 PGDFYNPSELE
+902 
-913 ARLKA
+913 
-918 AKFMSQ
+918 
-924 GSLYDKE
+924 
-931 FFRNLRGDETR
+931 
-942 YGDNMR
+942 
-948 DLLRMF
+948 
-954 DDDHLERLFNVL
+954 
-966 PKFQNG
+966 FQNG

-991 IEGITKKGI
+991 VDGITKKGI

-1039 SDESTQEEKDECAL
+1039 SEESTQEEKDECAL

-1063 LYNTQDNSGKLL
+1063 LYNTQDNTGKLL

>member
-1 MNQMQFQTGLA
+1 MRKKYQIGGVMGLTSSPLSSMTSNYTQEFANNWQPIMNQMQFQTGLA

-18 PILRLQGNQMMQDS
+18 PILRLHENQMMQDS
-32 VNSFSSFI
+32 INSFPSFI
-40 DPKTGKNKGS
+40 DPKTGKGKGS
-50 GKAGVVGTAIGVASD
+50 GKAGLVGTAIGVASD

-122 VNALGGGTDGMC
+122 VNALGGGTDGM
-134 VCAGTKV
+134 
-141 FTSSGKVVN
+141 
-150 IEDLQKEEGI
+150 
-160 IGWNEETK
+160 
-168 EIKPQAI
+168 
-175 HNFIEPRQKE
+175 
-185 CIEIVLKNGYSIRCS
+185 
-200 IDHPILSDNNPKAK
+200 
-214 SKYINGK
+214 
-221 RIAIREWKFRRADEL
+221 
-236 KTGDFVGLANNIDYW
+236 
-251 GDNHLD
+251 
-257 NAYLVG
+257 
-263 LLIGDGSY
+263 
-271 GKGASCRII
+271 
-280 SADQDTW
+280 
-287 KYLEDN
+287 
-293 NLGIINHC
+293 
-301 DDSRLEKYNKEIR
+301 
-314 TYRIIGGMEL
+314 
-324 LHQLGISYQT
+324 
-334 GKNKTLPKNIG
+334 
-345 TFDKSSVCNLLAGL
+345 
-359 FDTDGSISV
+359 
-368 NQEKKTYSITL
+368 
-379 YQSNIDLLEEVRT
+379 
-392 QLHKL
+392 
-397 GIFST
+397 
-402 IGTRK
+402 
-407 ATKYELGGKIINSKE
+407 
-422 SYRLEIHDISSALK
+422 
-436 FCNLI
+436 
-441 PLNISYKK
+441 
-449 ENLSKIQNMLKDKK
+449 
-463 AQEHNDISGAK
+463 
-474 QCKIVS
+474 
-480 ITPIGVQT
+480 
-488 VYNLQADYDHT
+488 
-499 YLANCIITHNTTTD
+499 TTTD

-574 FSQKA
+574 FSQRA

-617 NGNRR
+617 NENRR

-715 TQQSDGWHANT
+715 TQEKDGWHASS
-726 IAWNPETGEG
+726 IAENPETGEI
-736 EFMKSP
+736 EYMKASS
-742 DHPSIQQE
+742 HPTRHMESDWYEYGLIYNEDQNGNLTTIQLE
-750 VEWYNS
+750 PGVPGYEDWKK
-756 DDGAGFRNDY
+756 FTHDY
-766 ELVKSS
+766 ELVKSE

-778 RRKEIPSHKQGGSFI
+778 KRKQKEIPSHKEGGTFIEVSMETFI
-793 ELAVEETSI
+793 ELVDPT
-802 ELINPM
+802 
-808 SIPEFQKGGTLSQ
+808 SIPE
-821 KVKDYY
+821 
-827 NGYDLSDVTLV
+827 
-838 NDSSPRTEGSIIYSP
+838 
-853 SDEYTVHE
+853 
-861 LWHYLSQNKPN
+861 
-872 EALKEFYDQ
+872 
-881 LDDTKLQ
+881 
-888 EFGADL
+888 
-894 EFVKRTGD
+894 
-902 PGDFYNPSELE
+902 
-913 ARLKA
+913 
-918 AKFMSQ
+918 
-924 GSLYDKE
+924 
-931 FFRNLRGDETR
+931 
-942 YGDNMR
+942 
-948 DLLRMF
+948 
-954 DDDHLERLFNVL
+954 
-966 PKFQNG
+966 FQNG

-991 IEGITKKGI
+991 VDGITKKGI

-1063 LYNTQDNSGKLL
+1063 LYNTQDNTGKLL

>member
-1 MNQMQFQTGLA
+1 MRKKYQIGGVMGLTSSPLSSMISNYTQEFADKWQPTMNQMQFQTGLA

-18 PILRLQGNQMMQDS
+18 PILGLQGKQIMQDS

-40 DPKTGKNKGS
+40 DPKTGKGKGS
-50 GKAGVVGTAIGVASD
+50 GKAGIVGTAIGVASD

-122 VNALGGGTDGMC
+122 VNALGGGTDGM
-134 VCAGTKV
+134 
-141 FTSSGKVVN
+141 
-150 IEDLQKEEGI
+150 
-160 IGWNEETK
+160 
-168 EIKPQAI
+168 
-175 HNFIEPRQKE
+175 
-185 CIEIVLKNGYSIRCS
+185 
-200 IDHPILSDNNPKAK
+200 
-214 SKYINGK
+214 
-221 RIAIREWKFRRADEL
+221 
-236 KTGDFVGLANNIDYW
+236 
-251 GDNHLD
+251 
-257 NAYLVG
+257 
-263 LLIGDGSY
+263 
-271 GKGASCRII
+271 
-280 SADQDTW
+280 
-287 KYLEDN
+287 
-293 NLGIINHC
+293 
-301 DDSRLEKYNKEIR
+301 
-314 TYRIIGGMEL
+314 
-324 LHQLGISYQT
+324 
-334 GKNKTLPKNIG
+334 
-345 TFDKSSVCNLLAGL
+345 
-359 FDTDGSISV
+359 
-368 NQEKKTYSITL
+368 
-379 YQSNIDLLEEVRT
+379 
-392 QLHKL
+392 
-397 GIFST
+397 
-402 IGTRK
+402 
-407 ATKYELGGKIINSKE
+407 
-422 SYRLEIHDISSALK
+422 
-436 FCNLI
+436 
-441 PLNISYKK
+441 
-449 ENLSKIQNMLKDKK
+449 
-463 AQEHNDISGAK
+463 
-474 QCKIVS
+474 
-480 ITPIGVQT
+480 
-488 VYNLQADYDHT
+488 
-499 YLANCIITHNTTTD
+499 TTTD

-574 FSQKA
+574 FSQRA

-617 NGNRR
+617 NENRR

-715 TQQSDGWHANT
+715 TQEKDGWHASS
-726 IAWNPETGEG
+726 IAENPETGEI
-736 EFMKSP
+736 EYMKASS
-742 DHPSIQQE
+742 HPTRHMESDWYEYGLIYNEDQNGNVYTIQLE
-750 VEWYNS
+750 PGVPGYEDWKK
-756 DDGAGFRNDY
+756 FTHDY
-766 ELVKSS
+766 ELVKSE

-778 RRKEIPSHKQGGSFI
+778 KRKQKEIPSHKEGGTFIEISTETFI
-793 ELAVEETSI
+793 ELVDPT
-802 ELINPM
+802 
-808 SIPEFQKGGTLSQ
+808 SIPE
-821 KVKDYY
+821 
-827 NGYDLSDVTLV
+827 
-838 NDSSPRTEGSIIYSP
+838 
-853 SDEYTVHE
+853 
-861 LWHYLSQNKPN
+861 
-872 EALKEFYDQ
+872 
-881 LDDTKLQ
+881 
-888 EFGADL
+888 
-894 EFVKRTGD
+894 
-902 PGDFYNPSELE
+902 
-913 ARLKA
+913 
-918 AKFMSQ
+918 
-924 GSLYDKE
+924 
-931 FFRNLRGDETR
+931 
-942 YGDNMR
+942 
-948 DLLRMF
+948 
-954 DDDHLERLFNVL
+954 
-966 PKFQNG
+966 FQNG

-991 IEGITKKGI
+991 LDGITKKGI

-1063 LYNTQDNSGKLL
+1063 LYNTQDNTNNLL
-1075 K
+1075 

>member
-1 MNQMQFQTGLA
+1 MRKKYQIGGVMGLTSSPLSSMISNYTQEFADKWQPTMNQMQFQTGLA

-32 VNSFSSFI
+32 INSFPSFI
-40 DPKTGKNKGS
+40 DPKTGKGKGS
-50 GKAGVVGTAIGVASD
+50 GKAGIVGTAIGVASD

-95 SDAAMSLGPVGM
+95 SNAAMSLGPVGM

-122 VNALGGGTDGMC
+122 VNALGGGTDGM
-134 VCAGTKV
+134 
-141 FTSSGKVVN
+141 
-150 IEDLQKEEGI
+150 
-160 IGWNEETK
+160 
-168 EIKPQAI
+168 
-175 HNFIEPRQKE
+175 
-185 CIEIVLKNGYSIRCS
+185 
-200 IDHPILSDNNPKAK
+200 
-214 SKYINGK
+214 
-221 RIAIREWKFRRADEL
+221 
-236 KTGDFVGLANNIDYW
+236 
-251 GDNHLD
+251 
-257 NAYLVG
+257 
-263 LLIGDGSY
+263 
-271 GKGASCRII
+271 
-280 SADQDTW
+280 
-287 KYLEDN
+287 
-293 NLGIINHC
+293 
-301 DDSRLEKYNKEIR
+301 
-314 TYRIIGGMEL
+314 
-324 LHQLGISYQT
+324 
-334 GKNKTLPKNIG
+334 
-345 TFDKSSVCNLLAGL
+345 
-359 FDTDGSISV
+359 
-368 NQEKKTYSITL
+368 
-379 YQSNIDLLEEVRT
+379 
-392 QLHKL
+392 
-397 GIFST
+397 
-402 IGTRK
+402 
-407 ATKYELGGKIINSKE
+407 
-422 SYRLEIHDISSALK
+422 
-436 FCNLI
+436 
-441 PLNISYKK
+441 
-449 ENLSKIQNMLKDKK
+449 
-463 AQEHNDISGAK
+463 
-474 QCKIVS
+474 
-480 ITPIGVQT
+480 
-488 VYNLQADYDHT
+488 
-499 YLANCIITHNTTTD
+499 TTTD

-617 NGNRR
+617 NENRR

-715 TQQSDGWHANT
+715 TQEKDGWHASS
-726 IAWNPETGEG
+726 IAENPETGEI
-736 EFMKSP
+736 EYMKASS
-742 DHPSIQQE
+742 HPTRHMESDWYEYGLIYNEDQNGNVYTIQLE
-750 VEWYNS
+750 PGVPGYEDWKK
-756 DDGAGFRNDY
+756 FTHDY
-766 ELVKSS
+766 ELVKSE

-778 RRKEIPSHKQGGSFI
+778 KRKQKEIPSHKEGGTFIEVSMETFI
-793 ELAVEETSI
+793 ELVDPT
-802 ELINPM
+802 
-808 SIPEFQKGGTLSQ
+808 SIPE
-821 KVKDYY
+821 
-827 NGYDLSDVTLV
+827 
-838 NDSSPRTEGSIIYSP
+838 
-853 SDEYTVHE
+853 
-861 LWHYLSQNKPN
+861 
-872 EALKEFYDQ
+872 
-881 LDDTKLQ
+881 
-888 EFGADL
+888 
-894 EFVKRTGD
+894 
-902 PGDFYNPSELE
+902 
-913 ARLKA
+913 
-918 AKFMSQ
+918 
-924 GSLYDKE
+924 
-931 FFRNLRGDETR
+931 
-942 YGDNMR
+942 
-948 DLLRMF
+948 
-954 DDDHLERLFNVL
+954 
-966 PKFQNG
+966 FQNG

-991 IEGITKKGI
+991 VDGITKKGI

-1039 SDESTQEEKDECAL
+1039 SNESTQEEKDECAL

-1063 LYNTQDNSGKLL
+1063 LYNTQDNTNNLL
-1075 K
+1075 

>member
-1 MNQMQFQTGLA
+1 MRKKYQIGGVMGLTSSPLSSMISNYTQEFADKWQPTMNQMQFQTGLA

-18 PILRLQGNQMMQDS
+18 PILRLQGNQMMQNS

-40 DPKTGKNKGS
+40 DPKTGKGKGS
-50 GKAGVVGTAIGVASD
+50 GKAGLVGTAIGVASD

-122 VNALGGGTDGMC
+122 VNALGGGTDGM
-134 VCAGTKV
+134 
-141 FTSSGKVVN
+141 
-150 IEDLQKEEGI
+150 
-160 IGWNEETK
+160 
-168 EIKPQAI
+168 
-175 HNFIEPRQKE
+175 
-185 CIEIVLKNGYSIRCS
+185 
-200 IDHPILSDNNPKAK
+200 
-214 SKYINGK
+214 
-221 RIAIREWKFRRADEL
+221 
-236 KTGDFVGLANNIDYW
+236 
-251 GDNHLD
+251 
-257 NAYLVG
+257 
-263 LLIGDGSY
+263 
-271 GKGASCRII
+271 
-280 SADQDTW
+280 
-287 KYLEDN
+287 
-293 NLGIINHC
+293 
-301 DDSRLEKYNKEIR
+301 
-314 TYRIIGGMEL
+314 
-324 LHQLGISYQT
+324 
-334 GKNKTLPKNIG
+334 
-345 TFDKSSVCNLLAGL
+345 
-359 FDTDGSISV
+359 
-368 NQEKKTYSITL
+368 
-379 YQSNIDLLEEVRT
+379 
-392 QLHKL
+392 
-397 GIFST
+397 
-402 IGTRK
+402 
-407 ATKYELGGKIINSKE
+407 
-422 SYRLEIHDISSALK
+422 
-436 FCNLI
+436 
-441 PLNISYKK
+441 
-449 ENLSKIQNMLKDKK
+449 
-463 AQEHNDISGAK
+463 
-474 QCKIVS
+474 
-480 ITPIGVQT
+480 
-488 VYNLQADYDHT
+488 
-499 YLANCIITHNTTTD
+499 TTTD

-617 NGNRR
+617 NENRR

-715 TQQSDGWHANT
+715 TQDKQGLFHAKS
-726 IAWNPETGEG
+726 IAKNPETGEI
-736 EFMKSP
+736 EYMKASS
-742 DHPSIQQE
+742 HPTRYMESDWYEKGLIYNEDQNGNIITIQLKPGVPGYEDWQQ
-750 VEWYNS
+750 
-756 DDGAGFRNDY
+756 FTNDY
-766 ELVKSS
+766 ELVKSE

-778 RRKEIPSHKQGGSFI
+778 KRKQKEIPSHKEGGTFIEVSMETFI
-793 ELAVEETSI
+793 ELVDPT
-802 ELINPM
+802 
-808 SIPEFQKGGTLSQ
+808 SIPE
-821 KVKDYY
+821 
-827 NGYDLSDVTLV
+827 
-838 NDSSPRTEGSIIYSP
+838 
-853 SDEYTVHE
+853 
-861 LWHYLSQNKPN
+861 
-872 EALKEFYDQ
+872 
-881 LDDTKLQ
+881 
-888 EFGADL
+888 
-894 EFVKRTGD
+894 
-902 PGDFYNPSELE
+902 
-913 ARLKA
+913 
-918 AKFMSQ
+918 
-924 GSLYDKE
+924 
-931 FFRNLRGDETR
+931 
-942 YGDNMR
+942 
-948 DLLRMF
+948 
-954 DDDHLERLFNVL
+954 
-966 PKFQNG
+966 FQNG

-991 IEGITKKGI
+991 VDGITKKGI

-1039 SDESTQEEKDECAL
+1039 SNESTQEEKDECAL

-1063 LYNTQDNSGKLL
+1063 LYNTQDNTNNLL
-1075 K
+1075 

>member
-122 VNALGGGTDGMC
+122 VNALGGGTDGM
-134 VCAGTKV
+134 
-141 FTSSGKVVN
+141 
-150 IEDLQKEEGI
+150 
-160 IGWNEETK
+160 
-168 EIKPQAI
+168 
-175 HNFIEPRQKE
+175 
-185 CIEIVLKNGYSIRCS
+185 
-200 IDHPILSDNNPKAK
+200 
-214 SKYINGK
+214 
-221 RIAIREWKFRRADEL
+221 
-236 KTGDFVGLANNIDYW
+236 
-251 GDNHLD
+251 
-257 NAYLVG
+257 
-263 LLIGDGSY
+263 
-271 GKGASCRII
+271 
-280 SADQDTW
+280 
-287 KYLEDN
+287 
-293 NLGIINHC
+293 
-301 DDSRLEKYNKEIR
+301 
-314 TYRIIGGMEL
+314 
-324 LHQLGISYQT
+324 
-334 GKNKTLPKNIG
+334 
-345 TFDKSSVCNLLAGL
+345 
-359 FDTDGSISV
+359 
-368 NQEKKTYSITL
+368 
-379 YQSNIDLLEEVRT
+379 
-392 QLHKL
+392 
-397 GIFST
+397 
-402 IGTRK
+402 
-407 ATKYELGGKIINSKE
+407 
-422 SYRLEIHDISSALK
+422 
-436 FCNLI
+436 
-441 PLNISYKK
+441 
-449 ENLSKIQNMLKDKK
+449 
-463 AQEHNDISGAK
+463 
-474 QCKIVS
+474 
-480 ITPIGVQT
+480 
-488 VYNLQADYDHT
+488 
-499 YLANCIITHNTTTD
+499 TTTD

-555 GSNMDVNNAL
+555 GSNMDINNAL

-574 FSQKA
+574 FSQRA
-579 KNKANKEIQDARRQ
+579 KNKANREIQDARRQ

-617 NGNRR
+617 NENRR

-715 TQQSDGWHANT
+715 TQEKDGWHASS
-726 IAWNPETGEG
+726 IAENPETGEI
-736 EFMKSP
+736 EYMKASS
-742 DHPSIQQE
+742 HPTRHMESDWYEYGLIYNEDQNGNVYTIQLE
-750 VEWYNS
+750 PGVPGYEDWKK
-756 DDGAGFRNDY
+756 FTHDY
-766 ELVKSS
+766 ELVKSE

-778 RRKEIPSHKQGGSFI
+778 KRKQKEIPSHKEGGTFIEVSMETFI
-793 ELAVEETSI
+793 ELVDPT
-802 ELINPM
+802 
-808 SIPEFQKGGTLSQ
+808 SIPE
-821 KVKDYY
+821 
-827 NGYDLSDVTLV
+827 
-838 NDSSPRTEGSIIYSP
+838 
-853 SDEYTVHE
+853 
-861 LWHYLSQNKPN
+861 
-872 EALKEFYDQ
+872 
-881 LDDTKLQ
+881 
-888 EFGADL
+888 
-894 EFVKRTGD
+894 
-902 PGDFYNPSELE
+902 
-913 ARLKA
+913 
-918 AKFMSQ
+918 
-924 GSLYDKE
+924 
-931 FFRNLRGDETR
+931 
-942 YGDNMR
+942 
-948 DLLRMF
+948 
-954 DDDHLERLFNVL
+954 
-966 PKFQNG
+966 FQNG

-991 IEGITKKGI
+991 LDGITKKGI

-1063 LYNTQDNSGKLL
+1063 LYNTQDNTNNLL
-1075 K
+1075 

>member
-1 MNQMQFQTGLA
+1 MRKKYQIGGVMGLTSSPLSSMISNYTQEFADKWQPTMNQMQFQTGLA

-18 PILRLQGNQMMQDS
+18 PILRLQGNQMMQNS

-40 DPKTGKNKGS
+40 DPKTGKGKGS
-50 GKAGVVGTAIGVASD
+50 GKAGLVGTAIGVASD

-122 VNALGGGTDGMC
+122 VNALGGGTDG
-134 VCAGTKV
+134 
-141 FTSSGKVVN
+141 
-150 IEDLQKEEGI
+150 
-160 IGWNEETK
+160 
-168 EIKPQAI
+168 
-175 HNFIEPRQKE
+175 
-185 CIEIVLKNGYSIRCS
+185 
-200 IDHPILSDNNPKAK
+200 
-214 SKYINGK
+214 
-221 RIAIREWKFRRADEL
+221 
-236 KTGDFVGLANNIDYW
+236 
-251 GDNHLD
+251 
-257 NAYLVG
+257 
-263 LLIGDGSY
+263 
-271 GKGASCRII
+271 
-280 SADQDTW
+280 
-287 KYLEDN
+287 
-293 NLGIINHC
+293 
-301 DDSRLEKYNKEIR
+301 
-314 TYRIIGGMEL
+314 
-324 LHQLGISYQT
+324 QT
-334 GKNKTLPKNIG
+334 
-345 TFDKSSVCNLLAGL
+345 
-359 FDTDGSISV
+359 
-368 NQEKKTYSITL
+368 
-379 YQSNIDLLEEVRT
+379 
-392 QLHKL
+392 
-397 GIFST
+397 
-402 IGTRK
+402 
-407 ATKYELGGKIINSKE
+407 
-422 SYRLEIHDISSALK
+422 
-436 FCNLI
+436 
-441 PLNISYKK
+441 
-449 ENLSKIQNMLKDKK
+449 
-463 AQEHNDISGAK
+463 
-474 QCKIVS
+474 
-480 ITPIGVQT
+480 T
-488 VYNLQADYDHT
+488 V
-499 YLANCIITHNTTTD
+499 D

-617 NGNRR
+617 NENRR

-715 TQQSDGWHANT
+715 TQDKQGLFHAKS
-726 IAWNPETGEG
+726 IAKNPETGEI
-736 EFMKSP
+736 EYMKASS
-742 DHPSIQQE
+742 HPTRYMESDWYEKGLIYNEDQNGNIITIQLKPGVPGYEDWQQ
-750 VEWYNS
+750 
-756 DDGAGFRNDY
+756 FTNDY
-766 ELVKSS
+766 ELVKSE

-778 RRKEIPSHKQGGSFI
+778 KRKQKEIPSHKEGGTFIEVSMETFI
-793 ELAVEETSI
+793 ELVDPT
-802 ELINPM
+802 
-808 SIPEFQKGGTLSQ
+808 SIPE
-821 KVKDYY
+821 
-827 NGYDLSDVTLV
+827 
-838 NDSSPRTEGSIIYSP
+838 
-853 SDEYTVHE
+853 
-861 LWHYLSQNKPN
+861 
-872 EALKEFYDQ
+872 
-881 LDDTKLQ
+881 
-888 EFGADL
+888 
-894 EFVKRTGD
+894 
-902 PGDFYNPSELE
+902 
-913 ARLKA
+913 
-918 AKFMSQ
+918 
-924 GSLYDKE
+924 
-931 FFRNLRGDETR
+931 
-942 YGDNMR
+942 
-948 DLLRMF
+948 
-954 DDDHLERLFNVL
+954 
-966 PKFQNG
+966 FQNG

-991 IEGITKKGI
+991 VDGITKKGI
-1000 PVVSEKDGEIEQQAE
+1000 PVVSESNGEIEQQAE
-1015 IEKEEIIFRLE
+1015 VEKEELILRLE

-1039 SDESTQEEKDECAL
+1039 SNESTQEEKDECAL

-1063 LYNTQDNSGKLL
+1063 LYNTQDNTNNLL
-1075 K
+1075 

>member
-1 MNQMQFQTGLA
+1 MRKKYQIGGVMGLTSSPLSSMISNYTQEFADKWQPTMNQMQFQTGLA

-18 PILRLQGNQMMQDS
+18 PILRLHGNQMMQDPI
-32 VNSFSSFI
+32 NSFPSFI

-50 GKAGVVGTAIGVASD
+50 GKAGIVGTAIGVASD

-122 VNALGGGTDGMC
+122 VNALGGGTDGM
-134 VCAGTKV
+134 
-141 FTSSGKVVN
+141 
-150 IEDLQKEEGI
+150 
-160 IGWNEETK
+160 
-168 EIKPQAI
+168 
-175 HNFIEPRQKE
+175 
-185 CIEIVLKNGYSIRCS
+185 
-200 IDHPILSDNNPKAK
+200 
-214 SKYINGK
+214 
-221 RIAIREWKFRRADEL
+221 
-236 KTGDFVGLANNIDYW
+236 
-251 GDNHLD
+251 
-257 NAYLVG
+257 
-263 LLIGDGSY
+263 
-271 GKGASCRII
+271 
-280 SADQDTW
+280 
-287 KYLEDN
+287 
-293 NLGIINHC
+293 
-301 DDSRLEKYNKEIR
+301 
-314 TYRIIGGMEL
+314 
-324 LHQLGISYQT
+324 
-334 GKNKTLPKNIG
+334 
-345 TFDKSSVCNLLAGL
+345 
-359 FDTDGSISV
+359 
-368 NQEKKTYSITL
+368 
-379 YQSNIDLLEEVRT
+379 
-392 QLHKL
+392 
-397 GIFST
+397 
-402 IGTRK
+402 
-407 ATKYELGGKIINSKE
+407 
-422 SYRLEIHDISSALK
+422 
-436 FCNLI
+436 
-441 PLNISYKK
+441 
-449 ENLSKIQNMLKDKK
+449 
-463 AQEHNDISGAK
+463 
-474 QCKIVS
+474 
-480 ITPIGVQT
+480 
-488 VYNLQADYDHT
+488 
-499 YLANCIITHNTTTD
+499 TTTD

-555 GSNMDVNNAL
+555 GSNMDINNAL

-617 NGNRR
+617 NENRR

-715 TQQSDGWHANT
+715 TQEKDGWHASS
-726 IAWNPETGEG
+726 IAENPETGEI
-736 EFMKSP
+736 EYMKASS
-742 DHPSIQQE
+742 HPTRHMESDWYEYGLIYNEDQNGNVYTIQLE
-750 VEWYNS
+750 PGVPGYEDWKK
-756 DDGAGFRNDY
+756 FTHDY
-766 ELVKSS
+766 ELVKSE

-778 RRKEIPSHKQGGSFI
+778 KRKQKEIPSHKDGGTFIEISTETFI
-793 ELAVEETSI
+793 ELVDPT
-802 ELINPM
+802 
-808 SIPEFQKGGTLSQ
+808 SIPEFQNGGTFSQTQNRGILSQ
-821 KVKDYY
+821 KIKDYY
-827 NGYDLSDVTLV
+827 KDYDLSNVTLI
-838 NDSSPRTEGSIIYSP
+838 NDSVPRTEGNIIYSP
-853 SDEYTVHE
+853 GDEYTVHE

-888 EFGADL
+888 KFGADL
-894 EFVKRTGD
+894 KFVKRTGD

-924 GSLYDKE
+924 GSSYNKK
-931 FFRNLRGDETR
+931 FFRNLRNNENR

-954 DDDHLERLFNVL
+954 DDDHLEKLFNTVS
-966 PKFQNG
+966 KFQNG

-991 IEGITKKGI
+991 LDGITKKGI

-1063 LYNTQDNSGKLL
+1063 LYNTQDNTGKLL